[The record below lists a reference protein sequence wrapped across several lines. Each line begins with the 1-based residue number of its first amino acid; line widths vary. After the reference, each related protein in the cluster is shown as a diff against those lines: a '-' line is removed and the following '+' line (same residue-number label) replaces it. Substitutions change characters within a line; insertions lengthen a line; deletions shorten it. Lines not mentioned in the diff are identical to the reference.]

1 MRNAEQHAKIK
12 RGKPC
17 RILISFLC
25 VLFATIGIGQTASA
39 AGSPDTD
46 KSIAGVDQ
54 SKRITGTVKDATG
67 EALIGVSVVVKG
79 TSQGGIT
86 DFEGRFSLPVDKT
99 NAVLVFSYIGYA
111 TQEVA
116 VGNQTVIN
124 VTLKEDSK
132 LLEEVVVIGF
142 QSQKKVNLTAAVSNI
157 DSKTFENR
165 PVSNIG
171 QALIGASPG
180 LNISIEGGDP
190 NKVPNLNIRGATTIR
205 SRKDKTGATADAAK
219 FDVVSG
225 KPLILLDGIEIT
237 NEDLNQIN
245 PADIDNISVLKDAS
259 AAAIYGTR
267 ATFGVVLVQTK
278 SGTFSQKAR
287 INYSYDISWDKPV
300 GRPDILDSYHIY
312 KAALDKNLWT
322 KGTQYTE
329 EDEMILE
336 KMQAYINDP
345 VNNKP
350 WYMKGEIIGGTI
362 NWVGNTNPYKEL
374 VRDWT
379 PSQKHNFS
387 INGGSDKIAYNISL
401 GTQNQEGMYKIN
413 PDDLTRY
420 NMSLSMTAKVTDRF
434 KVTTKAAYNIFNY
447 KSPTK
452 RSDGDLWGSVGKY
465 YPELNIYQ
473 PLLTAADDPIPNVA
487 TENQA
492 SFLFSGGRTS
502 SSRRTTILSIS
513 PEFAIIPN
521 ELIIKADLSLTP
533 ITYKRESTSPRQ
545 GRVNASWE
553 ELEYRWAT
561 ENTGNI
567 TKSTTDRYAINLYA
581 NYTKTFANAH
591 NVSALLGVNQE
602 RNAYSQSY
610 IGLVRMLDP
619 YILNPALVEDVTKNT
634 SSVSNYVT
642 TARAVFGRVMYDYKS
657 RYLFEFDVRYDGSS
671 KFPKA
676 NRFQTYPTF
685 SLGWRISEEKFM
697 ERTKE
702 WLDNLKIRGSWGQ
715 LGSQPTDE
723 YPYQS
728 MFGQEN
734 AYFYFDGERFGTGV
748 TPPNIPSPRLTWE
761 KATSTNFGVDVAVLQ
776 NRLEASLDIYERTT
790 SYILLEGAKEYSSL
804 IGGVLPWENGGEL
817 RNRGWELQAKWRDR
831 LACGLNYNIGF
842 SISDYVAKVTKNDS
856 NLSGSIADGKLY
868 PGMTVGEIWG
878 YETGGILQKE
888 DFELDAEGNLILDGG
903 GNPIYHGPVFNNET
917 VYPGYLWYHDING
930 DGIITA
936 GQTTVFDP
944 GDRRV
949 IGNTTPRYRYSIN
962 MGLQYKGFD
971 LDLLFQ
977 GVGKRDYWVESTE
990 MYWGKGAGSWEYYNN
1005 SWMPDRT
1012 GTKYPMYG
1020 SEIAGRTQSGYLL
1033 DASYL
1038 SLRQAVLGYSLPK
1051 SLINKIK
1058 LNKVRIHVSGYNLFT
1073 MSDIPEY
1080 FDPEYIRSS
1089 YPAKRT
1095 VALGI
1100 QVGF

>member
-1 MRNAEQHAKIK
+1 MKNAK
-12 RGKPC
+12 R
-17 RILISFLC
+17 LICLLL
-25 VLFATIGIGQTASA
+25 LFAGIGSA
-39 AGSPDTD
+39 YASPDFVTATHQT
-46 KSIAGVDQ
+46 KSI
-54 SKRITGTVKDATG
+54 SGTVTDNNN
-67 EALIGVSVVVKG
+67 EPLIGVSVVVKG
-79 TSQGGIT
+79 TSNGTITNIDGGYTIQVP
-86 DFEGRFSLPVDKT
+86 DAKT
-99 NAVLVFSYIGYA
+99 VLVFSYVGYNN
-111 TQEVA
+111 QEIT

-124 VTLKEDSK
+124 VVMAEDSK

-142 QSQKKVNLTAAVSNI
+142 QSQKKVNLTASVANI

-171 QALIGASPG
+171 QALIGAAPG

-190 NKVPNLNIRGATTIR
+190 NKVPDLNVRGATTIR
-205 SRKDKTGATADAAK
+205 SRKDKTGASADAGK
-219 FDVVSG
+219 YDIVSG
-225 KPLILLDGIEIT
+225 QPLILLDGIEIS

-267 ATFGVVLVQTK
+267 ATYGVVLVQTK
-278 SGTFSQKAR
+278 SGTFNQKAR

-300 GRPDILDSYHIY
+300 GTPDILDSYYIY
-312 KAALDKNLWT
+312 KTALDKNLWT
-322 KGTQYTE
+322 VGTPYTE
-329 EDEMILE
+329 ENEMVLD
-336 KMQAYINDP
+336 KMLAYMNDP

-350 WYMKGEIIGGTI
+350 WYMKGDIIGGTI

-379 PSQKHNFS
+379 PTQKHNFS
-387 INGGSDKIAYNISL
+387 INGGSDRIAYNISL
-401 GTQNQEGMYKIN
+401 GAQSQEGMYKIN

-420 NMSLSMTAKVTDRF
+420 NMAMNLTAKITDRF
-434 KVTTKAAYNIFNY
+434 KVSAKVSHNIFDY

-473 PLLTAADDPIPNVA
+473 PLLTAADDPIPNSP

-513 PEFAIIPN
+513 PEFTIIPN
-521 ELIIKADLSLTP
+521 ELVIKADFSLTP
-533 ITYKRESTSPRQ
+533 ITYKKEVTAPRQ

-591 NVSALLGVNQE
+591 NVSALVGVNQE
-602 RNAYSQSY
+602 KKDYSQSY
-610 IGLVRMLDP
+610 LGLVNMLDP
-619 YILNPALVEDVTKNT
+619 YILNPALVADKTKNT
-634 SSVSNYVT
+634 SSVYNYTT
-642 TARAVFGRVMYDYKS
+642 TARAIFGRLMYDYKS
-657 RYLFEFDVRYDGSS
+657 RYLFEFDIRYDGSS

-697 ERTKE
+697 LKTKS
-702 WLDNLKIRGSWGQ
+702 WLDNLKVRASWGE
-715 LGSQPTDE
+715 LGSQPNDV
-723 YPYQS
+723 YGYQS
-728 MFGQEN
+728 VFENEN
-734 AYFYFDGERFGTGV
+734 AYYYFEGNRFGVGIK
-748 TPPNIPSPRLTWE
+748 PPSIPSPRLTWE
-761 KATSTNFGVDVAVLQ
+761 KATSTNFGIDATFLQ
-776 NRLEASLDIYERTT
+776 QRLDASLDIYERTT
-790 SYILLEGAKEYSSL
+790 SDILLGGGKEYPIL
-804 IGGVLPWENGGEL
+804 HGGELPLENGGEL
-817 RNRGWELQAKWRDR
+817 RNRGWELQIKWRDK
-831 LACGLNYNIGF
+831 LASGLSYNVGL
-842 SISDYVAKVTKNDS
+842 SLSDYKAKVTKDPS
-856 NLSGSIADGKLY
+856 NLKRTIGDGKTY
-868 PGMTVGEIWG
+868 PGMYLGEIWG

-888 DFELDAEGNLILDGG
+888 DFDLDAEGNLIRDGK
-903 GNPIYHGPVFNNET
+903 GNPIYHGPVFNNEV

-930 DGIITA
+930 DGILTA
-936 GQTTVFDP
+936 GDNTVDNP
-944 GDRRV
+944 GDRRI
-949 IGNTTPRYRYSIN
+949 IGNSTPRYRYSIN
-962 MGLQYKGFD
+962 LGVQYKGFD
-971 LDLLFQ
+971 LDMLFQ

-1012 GTKYPMYG
+1012 NTKYPMYG

-1038 SLRQAVLGYSLPK
+1038 SLRQVILGYSLPK

-1058 LNKVRIHVSGYNLFT
+1058 LSKVRVHVSGYNLFSI
-1073 MSDIPEY
+1073 SDIPNY
-1080 FDPEYIRSS
+1080 FDLDYVRSA
-1089 YPAKRT
+1089 YPAKRSI
-1095 VALGI
+1095 ALGI

>member
-1 MRNAEQHAKIK
+1 MKNAKKHVKIQ
-12 RGKPC
+12 RGKTC
-17 RILISFLC
+17 QTLIGILC
-25 VLFATIGIGQTASA
+25 VLFATIGIVQTASA
-39 AGSPDTD
+39 GNSPDVD
-46 KSIAGVDQ
+46 KSVTGIDQ
-54 SKRITGTVKDATG
+54 NKRVTGIVKDDTG
-67 EALIGVSVVVKG
+67 EPLIGVSVLVKG
-79 TSQGGIT
+79 TTHGTITNMDGGF
-86 DFEGRFSLPVDKT
+86 DLPIE
-99 NAVLVFSYIGYA
+99 NANSVLVFSYVGYA
-111 TQEVA
+111 NKEVR
-116 VGNQTVIN
+116 VGNQTTLNVIMS
-124 VTLKEDSK
+124 EDAE

-142 QSQKKVNLTAAVSNI
+142 QSQKKVNLTAAVSNV
-157 DSKTFENR
+157 DAKSFENR

-171 QALIGASPG
+171 QALIGAAPG
-180 LNISIEGGDP
+180 LNINIEGGDP
-190 NKVPNLNIRGATTIR
+190 NKVPDLNIRGATTIR
-205 SRKDKTGATADAAK
+205 SRKDKTGATADADK
-219 FDVVSG
+219 MDVISG

-267 ATFGVVLVQTK
+267 ATYGVVLVQTK
-278 SGTFSQKAR
+278 SGTFNQKAR

-312 KAALDKNLWT
+312 KAGLDKELWT
-322 KGTQYTE
+322 KGTQYT
-329 EDEMILE
+329 DENETMLE
-336 KMQAYINDP
+336 HMQAYINDP

-350 WYMKGEIIGGTI
+350 YYMTDGLNSSIK
-362 NWVGNTNPYKEL
+362 WVGNTNPYKEL

-379 PSQKHNFS
+379 PTQKHNFS
-387 INGGSDKIAYNISL
+387 INGGGDRIAYNISV
-401 GTQNQEGMYKIN
+401 GAQNQEGMYKIN

-420 NMSLSMTAKVTDRF
+420 NMSLSLTAKVTDRF

-473 PLLTAADDPIPNVA
+473 PLITAADDPVPNTP

-492 SFLFSGGRTS
+492 SFLYSSGRTS
-502 SSRRTTILSIS
+502 TSRRSTILSIS
-513 PEFAIIPN
+513 PEFIIIPN

-545 GRVNASWE
+545 GRVNNSWQ
-553 ELEYRWAT
+553 ELEYRWAE

-581 NYTKTFANAH
+581 NYTKTFANDH
-591 NVSALLGVNQE
+591 NVSALVGVNQE
-602 RNAYSQSY
+602 RNKYSQSY
-610 IGLVRMLDP
+610 IGLVKMLDP
-619 YILNPALVEDVTKNT
+619 YILNPALVEDATKNT

-642 TARAVFGRVMYDYKS
+642 TARAIFGRLMYDYRS
-657 RYLFEFDVRYDGSS
+657 RYLFEFDIRYDGSS
-671 KFPKA
+671 KFPKS

-697 ERTKE
+697 QKTKD
-702 WLDNLKIRGSWGQ
+702 WLDNLKIRGSWGE
-715 LGSQPTDE
+715 LGSQPGSE

-728 MFGQEN
+728 VFGQEN
-734 AYFYFDGERFGTGV
+734 AYYYFGGERFGTGI

-761 KATSTNFGVDVAVLQ
+761 KATSTNIGVDVAALQ
-776 NRLEASLDIYERTT
+776 NRLEASFDIYERTT
-790 SYILLEGAKEYSSL
+790 SDILLAGGKEYPAL
-804 IGGVLPWENGGEL
+804 VGGTLPWENGGEL
-817 RNRGWELQAKWRDR
+817 RNRGWEFQAKWRDR
-831 LACGLNYNIGF
+831 LSCGLNYNIGL
-842 SISDYVAKVTKNDS
+842 SISDYKAKVTKDPS
-856 NLSGSIADGKLY
+856 NEKKTIGDGKTY
-868 PGMTVGEIWG
+868 AGMYVGEIWG

-888 DFELDAEGNLILDGG
+888 DFELDSEGNLVLNGTS
-903 GNPIYHGPVFNNET
+903 PIYHGPVFNNEI

-936 GQTTVFDP
+936 GQSTVDDP
-944 GDRRV
+944 GDRRI
-949 IGNTTPRYRYSIN
+949 IGNNTPRYRYSIN
-962 MGLQYKGFD
+962 LGLQYKGFD

-1012 GTKYPMYG
+1012 NTKYPMYG
-1020 SEIAGRTQSGYLL
+1020 SEVAGRTQSGYLL
-1033 DASYL
+1033 DASYI

-1051 SLINKIK
+1051 SLISKIK

-1073 MSDIPEY
+1073 ISDIPKY

-1095 VALGI
+1095 VALGV